1 MTEDDATELSP
12 APAPKPASRW
22 EDFIDILYA
31 PADVYTRRLRAGF
44 GIPMLVVTLL
54 IGGIAWAN
62 SGAMQPIMDAEFTR
76 NMEIAMAKN
85 PALTP
90 EMAGQMRG
98 FGESMAKIGGFFF
111 PPIGIFL
118 TALALWV
125 IGKFFD
131 AKQTLGAAMMVTA
144 YAYVPRIIE
153 QVVNGVQVLLM
164 NPESLDGR
172 LRIALGPARFLDP
185 DVTSPVLMNF
195 LARIDVFTI
204 WITVLLAIGLSVTGL
219 IPRSKAY
226 MAAVV
231 LWFAGAVPSVLSALQ
246 QQ

>member
-1 MTEDDATELSP
+1 MTEESASELP
-12 APAPKPASRW
+12 PVAAPKPASRW

-31 PADVYTRRLRAGF
+31 PTDVYTRRERAGF

-76 NMEIAMAKN
+76 NMEAAMRKN
-85 PALTP
+85 PQLTP
-90 EMAGQMRG
+90 EMASQMRG
-98 FGESMAKIGGFFF
+98 FGESIAKIGGFFF

-118 TALALWV
+118 TALFLWV
-125 IGKFFD
+125 IGKFVD

-144 YAYVPRIIE
+144 YAYVPRVIE
-153 QVVNGVQVLLM
+153 QVINGVQVLLM
-164 NPESLDGR
+164 NPDSLDGR

-185 DVTSPVLMNF
+185 DTTSPLLLNF

-204 WITVLLAIGLSVTGL
+204 WITILLGIGLAVTGK
-219 IPRSKAY
+219 IPRGKA
-226 MAAVV
+226 MIAAVI
-231 LWFAGAVPSVLSALQ
+231 LWFVGALPSLFSALQ